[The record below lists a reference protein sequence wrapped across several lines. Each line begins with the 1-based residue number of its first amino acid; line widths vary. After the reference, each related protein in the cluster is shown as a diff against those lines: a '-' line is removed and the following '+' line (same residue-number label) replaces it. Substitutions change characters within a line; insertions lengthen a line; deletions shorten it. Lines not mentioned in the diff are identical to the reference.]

1 MQPMQLVCPVC
12 SDLLE
17 LSNEGRTL
25 RCISGHSF
33 DRAKQGYWNL
43 LLVQSKR
50 SKDPGDNP
58 EMVQARTRF
67 LDSGFYQPVLQT
79 LCETLDRLV
88 PHSVAIADLGCGEGY
103 YTSGLQQHRLAQGY
117 ADEILG
123 LDISKHAV
131 RAAARR
137 SKEITWAVGSSARIP
152 VPDASLDL
160 ALIIFSKIL
169 SEPLERVLKPGA
181 TLLVAYPGPAHLMS
195 LRELIYDEVRE
206 SESDPISQLSDAFT
220 LEKTLGSPF
229 EIELKGNQ
237 QISDLLAMTPHGQRM
252 RESKRE
258 QLLSL
263 ASLVTEVDIR
273 FAQIRYQP
281 RPSDTDRA
289 RDCDIERQLENE

>member
-12 SDLLE
+12 SDQLE

-25 RCISGHSF
+25 RCINGHSF

-79 LCETLDRLV
+79 LCESLDSLL

-103 YTSGLQQHRLAQGY
+103 YTSGLLQHRSAQGY
-117 ADEILG
+117 ADKILG

-131 RAAARR
+131 KAAARR
-137 SKEITWAVGSSARIP
+137 SKDITWAVGSSARIP
-152 VPDASLDL
+152 LPDESLDL

-181 TLLVAYPGPAHLMS
+181 ILLVAYPGPAHLMS
-195 LRELIYDEVRE
+195 LRELIYDDVRDKPSSPE
-206 SESDPISQLSDAFT
+206 KQLGDAFELLGVFGEPFDIT
-220 LEKTLGSPF
+220 LTGAE
-229 EIELKGNQ
+229 
-237 QISDLLAMTPHGQRM
+237 QISSLLAMTPHGQRIAAT
-252 RESKRE
+252 KRD
-258 QLLSL
+258 QILAISSL
-263 ASLVTEVDIR
+263 NTRVDIQ
-273 FAQIRYQP
+273 FALFQLRGSS
-281 RPSDTDRA
+281 RDTSTN
-289 RDCDIERQLENE
+289 LTTSHLVN